1 VLVTKRGRWLPD
13 AMACFEQAV
22 ALDPDLAEAHALLGD
37 CHRIFALYELAP
49 ASERMP
55 LARAA
60 AQRAL
65 ALDPDQ
71 AEAMATLASIA
82 VLHDWSPTA
91 SNQATDRL
99 LARHPTH
106 VRAMCE
112 RAATSFAL
120 ADAGPA
126 DWEKSLQEIRRA
138 RALDPLN
145 AWVCGVHA
153 MTLCLAHRMDE
164 GVAEARHG
172 VALDA
177 ANFTCRW
184 ALLNALAETGRHH
197 EVEQEA
203 ESALA
208 MSGRHPV
215 LLGIL
220 AASRAARGDRP
231 AAGAVHQE
239 ITERTRVQYVSS
251 SQQAVIAASAG
262 HLEVARALMLHA
274 VADREPGFVFWKM
287 YGWSHFRADPE
298 GRRILEGTGVA
309 KR

>member
-1 VLVTKRGRWLPD
+1 
-13 AMACFEQAV
+13 
-22 ALDPDLAEAHALLGD
+22 
-37 CHRIFALYELAP
+37 
-49 ASERMP
+49 MP

-82 VLHDWSPTA
+82 VLHDWNPSA
-91 SNQATDRL
+91 SNLATDRL
-99 LARHPTH
+99 LQRHPTH

-120 ADAGPA
+120 ADAGPS
-126 DWEKSLQEIRRA
+126 DWERSLQEIRRA

-184 ALLNALAETGRHH
+184 ALLNALAETDRHD
-197 EVEQEA
+197 EVEREA

-220 AASRAARGDRP
+220 AASRAARGNQP
-231 AAGAVHQE
+231 AAAAVHQE
-239 ITERTRVQYVSS
+239 IAERARTQYVSW

-262 HLEVARALMLHA
+262 HLEAARALMLHA